1 MIMIR
6 KFNRDKCCLIM
17 LVCWLILIW
26 VCTFVGDANG
36 SSMYIFSAL
45 LGGVICVAFTIGWN
59 RAIIWNYDI
68 KLFYPEDS
76 PAINIDE
83 DDYKPGLR
91 ISLLLVLLLS
101 TACYVGIIATGWG
114 NWIDLFDGRI
124 IPKYFLNVLMLV
136 AFPSWATYII
146 RQVKDSY
153 AFEAVLS
160 GYVQIV
166 ALSFLG
172 YLLFMKGPYIW
183 LVYLATLNILS
194 VLLAI
199 KKYLWKS
206 TNNKKAIVTSL
217 LLYIFIWM
225 IFLSISWDKTWT
237 VTYVVGFDSYL
248 QFTRYK
254 YAIRE
259 ILCNASIWGQSS
271 TLLKDPYVLQF
282 LYYSHWILPSVLTYS
297 GWVSGILVMAA
308 EGLLLIS
315 AAEIVK
321 KSKLPDGRDVILDI
335 VWIGLLIRVVGGFLL
350 SFGIPVP
357 VSLPFSNAGSI
368 MADSIYIGILVMAFW
383 GNKYQEYLNRKKDK
397 NRIDEME
404 LLEIFFGENNNVHR
418 E

>member
-1 MIMIR
+1 MIMVR
-6 KFNRDKCCLIM
+6 KFNRDKCFLIM
-17 LVCWLILIW
+17 LGCWLILIW

-45 LGGVICVAFTIGWN
+45 LGGAICVAFTIGWN

-76 PAINIDE
+76 PEINIDE

-101 TACYVGIIATGWG
+101 IACYVGIIAAGWE
-114 NWIDLFDGRI
+114 NWIDFFDSRI

-136 AFPSWATYII
+136 VFPSWTTYII
-146 RQVKDSY
+146 RQVRDSY
-153 AFEAVLS
+153 DFEAVLS

-172 YLLFMKGPYIW
+172 YLLFMNGPYIW
-183 LVYLATLNILS
+183 LIYLATLNVLS

-237 VTYVVGFDSYL
+237 FTYVAGFDSYL

-254 YAIRE
+254 SAIRK

-282 LYYSHWILPSVLTYS
+282 LCYSHWILPSVLTYS
-297 GWVSGILVMAA
+297 GWVSGITVIAV

-321 KSKLPDGRDVILDI
+321 NSKLPDGRDVILDI
-335 VWIGLLIRVVGGFLL
+335 VWIGLFIRVVGGFLL

-357 VSLPFSNAGSI
+357 VNLPFASAGSV
-368 MADSIYIGILVMAFW
+368 MADSIYIGILVMAFLE
-383 GNKYQEYLNRKKDK
+383 NKYKEYFKRKKEK

-404 LLEIFFGENNNVHR
+404 FRENFFGDNDNEHR